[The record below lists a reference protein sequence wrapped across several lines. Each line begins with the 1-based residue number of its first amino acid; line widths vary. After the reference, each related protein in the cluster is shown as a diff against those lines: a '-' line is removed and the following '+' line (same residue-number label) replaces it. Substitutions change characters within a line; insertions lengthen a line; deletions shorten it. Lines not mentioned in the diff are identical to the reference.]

1 MPAEQAQ
8 VSAVSLHIL
17 TSEEHLKTNRHT
29 PRLSARSARAC
40 VFALIVV
47 CGLVV
52 TGCQPHLNDSTLA
65 LEAATAPVIDQ
76 AAATYR
82 ETNALHDIRV
92 NYEIYERFD
101 QANPAPSDLEV
112 LLSDK
117 DIASRLAV
125 LEGFQVYVKSLCAV
139 TSGTNPKELA
149 DATANVGGQLTSVV
163 NTLAPSV
170 QKVLKISASDGSSSA
185 AVISPT
191 VEKGISTALFALGQ
205 FLINRKLKN
214 ELPAKIAEM
223 DPHVEALAKLLEDDI
238 DVLAQQTD
246 HDYKRIVNLQ
256 ILFIRKNSESN
267 RFDPSEQRNEIM
279 RVPDILRQQKA
290 ASEKLSS
297 LKGAIALMTK
307 AHHDLTAE
315 AQGKNPESFKTKL
328 QDLANA
334 ASDLGS
340 FYSSLPSE

>member
-17 TSEEHLKTNRHT
+17 TSQEHLKRNRRT
-29 PRLSARSARAC
+29 PRLSAKPARAF
-40 VFALIVV
+40 FALVVV
-47 CGLVV
+47 CGLVL

-76 AAATYR
+76 AAATYH
-82 ETNALHDIRV
+82 EANALHDTRV

-101 QANPAPSDLEV
+101 QANPVPGDLEV

-125 LEGFQVYVKSLCAV
+125 LEGFQVYVKTLCAV

-149 DATANVGGQLTSVV
+149 DASENVGSQLTSVA
-163 NTLAPSV
+163 NTLMPSV
-170 QKVLKISASDGSSSA
+170 QKVLKISAADSSSSA
-185 AVISPT
+185 ALSPS
-191 VEKGISTALFALGQ
+191 VEKGISTAVFALGQ

-223 DPHVEALAKLLEDDI
+223 DPHVDALAKLLEDDI
-238 DVLAQQTD
+238 DVLTQQTD

-256 ILFIRKNSESN
+256 ILFIRKNSEGN
-267 RFDPSEQRNEIM
+267 RLGPSEQRNEIM
-279 RVPDILRQQKA
+279 RVPDILRQQKS
-290 ASEKLSS
+290 ASQKLSS
-297 LKGAIALMTK
+297 LKAAIALMAK

-340 FYSSLPSE
+340 FYSSLE

>member
-8 VSAVSLHIL
+8 VRAVSLHIL
-17 TSEEHLKTNRHT
+17 TSQEHLKRTRWT
-29 PRLSARSARAC
+29 PRLSARPARAF
-40 VFALIVV
+40 VFAFVVV
-47 CGLVV
+47 CGLVL
-52 TGCQPHLNDSTLA
+52 TGCQPHLHDSTLA

-92 NYEIYERFD
+92 NYEIYDRFEKS
-101 QANPAPSDLEV
+101 NPVPADLEV

-125 LEGFQVYVKSLCAV
+125 LEGFQVYVKSLCAI

-149 DATANVGGQLTSVV
+149 DASENVGSQLTSVA
-163 NTLAPSV
+163 NTLAPSI
-170 QKVLKISASDGSSSA
+170 QNVLKISAADSSSSA
-185 AVISPT
+185 AISPS
-191 VEKGISTALFALGQ
+191 VEKGISTAVFALGQ

-223 DPHVEALAKLLEDDI
+223 DPHVDALAKLLEDDI
-238 DVLAQQTD
+238 DVLKQQTD

-256 ILFIRKNSESN
+256 ILFIRKNTESN
-267 RFDPSEQRNEIM
+267 RLGPSEQRNEIM
-279 RVPDILRQQKA
+279 KVPDILRQQKA

-297 LKGAIALMTK
+297 LKAAIALMAK

-315 AQGKNPESFKTKL
+315 AQGKNPESFNAKL

>member
-17 TSEEHLKTNRHT
+17 TSEEHLKRNRRT
-29 PRLSARSARAC
+29 PRLSAGPARAF
-40 VFALIVV
+40 VFALVV
-47 CGLVV
+47 CGLVL

-76 AAATYR
+76 AAATYH
-82 ETNALHDIRV
+82 EANALHDTRV

-101 QANPAPSDLEV
+101 QANPVPADLEV

-125 LEGFQVYVKSLCAV
+125 LEGFQVYVKTLCAI

-149 DATANVGGQLTSVV
+149 DASENVGSQLTSVA
-163 NTLAPSV
+163 NTLAPSI
-170 QKVLKISASDGSSSA
+170 QKVLKISAADSSSSA
-185 AVISPT
+185 AISPS
-191 VEKGISTALFALGQ
+191 VEKGISTAVFALGQ

-223 DPHVEALAKLLEDDI
+223 DPHVDALAKLLEDDI
-238 DVLAQQTD
+238 DVLTQQTD

-256 ILFIRKNSESN
+256 ILFIRKNSEGN
-267 RFDPSEQRNEIM
+267 RLGPSEQRNEIM

-297 LKGAIALMTK
+297 LKAAIALMAK

-315 AQGKNPESFKTKL
+315 AQSKNPESFQAKL

-340 FYSSLPSE
+340 FYSSLE

>member
-8 VSAVSLHIL
+8 VRAVSLHIL
-17 TSEEHLKTNRHT
+17 TSEEHMKRNRRT
-29 PRLSARSARAC
+29 LRLSARPARAC

-47 CGLVV
+47 CGLVL
-52 TGCQPHLNDSTLA
+52 TGCQPHLKDSTLA

-101 QANPAPSDLEV
+101 KSNPAPADLEV

-149 DATANVGGQLTSVV
+149 DASANVGSQLTSVA
-163 NTLAPSV
+163 NTLVPSI
-170 QKVLKISASDGSSSA
+170 QKVLKISAADSSSSA
-185 AVISPT
+185 AISPS
-191 VEKGISTALFALGQ
+191 VEKGISTAVFALGQ
-205 FLINRKLKN
+205 FLINRKLEN

-223 DPHVEALAKLLEDDI
+223 DPHVDALAKLLEDDI
-238 DVLAQQTD
+238 DVLTQQTD

-256 ILFIRKNSESN
+256 ILFIRKNSENN
-267 RFDPSEQRNEIM
+267 RLGPSEQRNEIM
-279 RVPDILRQQKA
+279 RVPDLLRQQKA

-297 LKGAIALMTK
+297 LKAAIALMAK

-315 AQGKNPESFKTKL
+315 AQGKNPESFKAKL
-328 QDLANA
+328 QDLAHA

>member
-8 VSAVSLHIL
+8 LSAVSLHIL
-17 TSEEHLKTNRHT
+17 TSEEHLKRNRWI
-29 PRLSARSARAC
+29 PRLSARPARAC
-40 VFALIVV
+40 VFGLVVV
-47 CGLVV
+47 CGLVL
-52 TGCQPHLNDSTLA
+52 TGCQPHLHDSTLA

-92 NYEIYERFD
+92 NYEIYERFEKST
-101 QANPAPSDLEV
+101 PVPGDLEV

-149 DATANVGGQLTSVV
+149 DASANVGSQLTSVA
-163 NTLAPSV
+163 NTLAPSI
-170 QKVLKISASDGSSSA
+170 QKVLKISAADSSSSA
-185 AVISPT
+185 AISPS
-191 VEKGISTALFALGQ
+191 VEKGISTAVFALGQ

-223 DPHVEALAKLLEDDI
+223 DPHVDALAKLLEDDI
-238 DVLAQQTD
+238 DVLTQQTD

-256 ILFIRKNSESN
+256 ILFIRKNSENN
-267 RFDPSEQRNEIM
+267 RLGPSEQRNEIM

-290 ASEKLSS
+290 ASEKLNS
-297 LKGAIALMTK
+297 LKGAIALMAK

-315 AQGKNPESFKTKL
+315 AQSKNPESFQAKL

-340 FYSSLPSE
+340 FYSSLE